1 MSPQIAASISAR
13 DIQKAKRM
21 PDYAAQRAN
30 MVQSQLSTN
39 DVADP
44 RVRLAVAAIN
54 RESFVPAAKRAMA
67 YCDLPV
73 EVAPG
78 RYLLDPRSFAK
89 LLVLAGVSQTDRVLD
104 VGCAT
109 GYSAAVLAL
118 LAKSVV
124 AVEQDADLV
133 HLSRDNLSAAGA
145 ENATVVQ
152 SALVEGAKAESPYDV
167 IVVEGGIEE
176 APQTLLSQLGEGG
189 RLVAVLQQGVHG
201 RAHLFIRENGRIGS
215 RPDFDAS
222 VPALVG
228 FPKTVG
234 FVF

>member
-1 MSPQIAASISAR
+1 
-13 DIQKAKRM
+13 M
-21 PDYAAQRAN
+21 PHYATQRAN
-30 MVQSQLSTN
+30 MVDSQLSTN

-44 RVRLAVAAIN
+44 RIRTAMAAVA
-54 RESFVPAAKRAMA
+54 REDFVPSSKRSMA

-78 RYLLDPRSFAK
+78 RTLLDPRSFGK
-89 LLVLAGVSQTDRVLD
+89 LLVLAAVRPTDRVLD

-118 LAKSVV
+118 LSKSVV

-133 HLSRDNLSAAGA
+133 RIAVERLRVSGV

-152 SALVEGAKAESPYDV
+152 NALVEGATEKAPYDV
-167 IVVEGGIEE
+167 IVVEGGIEQP
-176 APQTLLSQLGEGG
+176 PQTLLSQLGEGG
-189 RLVAVLQQGVHG
+189 RLVAVLQQGVQG
-201 RAHLFIRENGRIGS
+201 RAHLFVRENGRIGS

-222 VPALVG
+222 VPVLAG
-228 FPKTVG
+228 FRKSVG